1 MSTQTELKN
10 LSTKRKKEDENN
22 EEVKEET
29 PTEEKRVVLA
39 FSGGLDTSVILTWLI
54 EQGYEVVAFI
64 ANIGQMA
71 DDLDKIKEKALKI
84 GASKVY
90 VEDVREEFVNDFIF
104 PLIKSSALYE
114 GRYLL
119 GTSIARPLI
128 AKKQVEIAHKENC
141 RYLAH
146 GATGKGN
153 DQVRF
158 ELTANSLDPTLITV
172 APWRDPSFFKRFKGR
187 PDLMKYA
194 AEHNVPIDQTPKAPW
209 SIDENLFHSSYES
222 GILEDPAVTP
232 PPEMFKL
239 TADAKRAPDQSEKIR
254 LEFKDGVPVKVTNLQ
269 DNTEKSKPLE
279 LMTYL
284 NDLGRKHGIG
294 RVDIVENRFVGM
306 KSRGVYETPGGTIIF
321 TAHVDLEGITMDR
334 EVRKLRDTFAPQF
347 ANLCYNGFWYSPEME
362 FVMHCNN
369 KAQENVS
376 GTVELEL
383 YKGNVIVLGRSSP
396 YSRYNKTLVSMDE
409 EGGYNPLDAQGFIRI
424 NGLRLKANHTLQQQ
438 IRQLHNDKQ

>member
-1 MSTQTELKN
+1 MSDIELKA
-10 LSTKRKKEDENN
+10 SGQKRKKDEG
-22 EEVKEET
+22 EEI
-29 PTEEKRVVLA
+29 EEKRVVLA
-39 FSGGLDTSVILTWLI
+39 FSGGLDTSVILAWLI
-54 EQGYEVVAFI
+54 EQGFQVICFI

-71 DDLDKIKEKALKI
+71 DDLDKIKEKALSI
-84 GASKVY
+84 GATKVY
-90 VEDVREEFVNDFIF
+90 VEDVREEFINDFIF
-104 PLIKSSALYE
+104 PFIKSSSLYE

-128 AKKQVEIAHKENC
+128 AKKQVEIAHKEQC
-141 RYLAH
+141 QYLAH

-158 ELTANSLDPTLITV
+158 ELTANALDPSLTTI
-172 APWRDPSFFKRFKGR
+172 APWRDPAFFKRFKGR

-194 AEHNVPIDQTPKAPW
+194 HEKNIPVDQSPKAPW

-222 GILEDPAVTP
+222 GILEDPALTP

-239 TADAKRAPDQSEKIR
+239 TASVEKATDQPDVLCIY
-254 LEFKDGVPVKVTNLQ
+254 FKDGVPVKVVNVK
-269 DNTEKSKPLE
+269 DKTEKNTPLD
-279 LMTYL
+279 LMCYL

-306 KSRGVYETPGGTIIF
+306 KSRGVYETPGGTILYE
-321 TAHVDLEGITMDR
+321 AHIDLEGLTMDR
-334 EVRKLRDTFAPQF
+334 EVRKIRDLLAPNF

-376 GTVELEL
+376 GEVEVQLL
-383 YKGNVIVLGRSSP
+383 KGKVTILGRSSP
-396 YSRYNKTLVSMDE
+396 FSRYNKSLVSMDE

-424 NGLRLKANHTLQQQ
+424 NGLRLKANHSLQQKVTKMAKSE
-438 IRQLHNDKQ
+438 NDK